1 METQVSYVT
10 GKPTES
16 CEMHAGNFSRV
27 RSSASIPAHDHQ
39 IRNTASQVGRFS
51 LHFLEMLLAMMA
63 GMPIFSLVRSL
74 IPASSSVAAAFKAGT
89 ISYSIAM
96 TVFMTVPMV
105 AWMIVRG
112 HGWRHSLE
120 MAFAMCAPVAAII
133 VLRLLGVDA
142 PWLGNASHAGM
153 FLGMLGIMLY
163 RRAEYTTGHAAH
175 HHAGSPQTETT
186 EHATHVER

>member
-1 METQVSYVT
+1 MT
-10 GKPTES
+10 TEIKTTID
-16 CEMHAGNFSRV
+16 HI
-27 RSSASIPAHDHQ
+27 ASVPMHDHQ
-39 IRNTASQVGRFS
+39 NRNTASQVGRFS
-51 LHFLEMLLAMMA
+51 WHFLEMLLAMMA

-89 ISYSIAM
+89 ISYTITM
-96 TVFMTVPMV
+96 TVFMTLPMM

-120 MAFAMCAPVAAII
+120 MAFAMFAPVAVTT
-133 VLRLLGVDA
+133 VLSLLGADA
-142 PWLGNASHAGM
+142 YLPWLGNASHLGM

-186 EHATHVER
+186 KHAAHMGR